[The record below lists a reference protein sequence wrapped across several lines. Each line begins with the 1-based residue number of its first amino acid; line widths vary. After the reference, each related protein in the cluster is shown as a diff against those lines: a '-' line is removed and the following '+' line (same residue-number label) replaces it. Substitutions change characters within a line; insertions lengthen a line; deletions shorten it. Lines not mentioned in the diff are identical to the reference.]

1 MHDKFCDFFSSLA
14 GDKESSSLRGVTIL
28 SLFSRQKEK
37 IIFPKREVH
46 WLLLTK
52 KGNLKITVEIIME
65 ISHRTS

>member
-46 WLLLTK
+46 
-52 KGNLKITVEIIME
+52 
-65 ISHRTS
+65 